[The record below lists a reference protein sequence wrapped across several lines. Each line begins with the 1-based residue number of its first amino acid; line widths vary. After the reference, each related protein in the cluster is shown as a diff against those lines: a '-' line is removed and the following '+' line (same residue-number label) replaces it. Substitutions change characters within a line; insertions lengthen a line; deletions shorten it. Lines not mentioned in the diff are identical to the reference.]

1 MAIRLLPV
9 IITLF
14 AIIGLFVDSN
24 VYADGEPLPT
34 TTLNHIGA
42 KVDVQWQLW
51 NLSPEDVDNG
61 EFNKFVPYQFGTPI
75 ERTWTKAPHAWW
87 SIKKGDLSKCGPI
100 TKIELTNGEGEV
112 IEAFTAS
119 DKEKGLH
126 YSDLPGYGTLNQHP
140 ETLSQDGKQPGE
152 SQYDAY
158 ELWNVFDEGAVNC
171 STLVSMEIL
180 SSDYVEINW
189 GQADFSEALEGTN
202 HIINIYFNG
211 AEDIPA
217 IPEEVQAVIKAIDAI
232 GEVTKDNYAEKETLV
247 TGARTKYD
255 ALESQDLK
263 DQVTN
268 YDTLTAA
275 EASID
280 LFKARTS
287 AKGELDTLLA
297 GKNEADYDVDD
308 WTVLTEAISDGKDA
322 IDAATTTDG
331 VNEAKSD
338 AEKAVSAIKTKAQK
352 AEKILE
358 AAKTEAKGELD
369 TLLAG
374 KNETDYD
381 TDDWTALTKAISD
394 GKDAIGAA
402 TTTDGVNEAKSA
414 AENAVAAIKTK
425 EQKAKEK
432 AEKIKKQKA
441 AAKKYK
447 VAGLKVTSK
456 NRKFTLTWK
465 KTKGASGYQ
474 VQYRLKG
481 AKKYKTL
488 KTLTK
493 TKVISKKLKLNK
505 KYQFRVRTY
514 TKIEGVKI
522 YGKWTKAKTVKCN
535 GSLLMKS
542 QV

>member
-24 VYADGEPLPT
+24 VYADDEALPT

-42 KVDVQWQLW
+42 SVDVQWQLW
-51 NLSPEDVDNG
+51 DLSPEDVEEERFD
-61 EFNKFVPYQFGTPI
+61 KFIPYVFGTPI
-75 ERTWTKAPHAWW
+75 KRTWTKAPHAWW
-87 SIKKGDLSKCGPI
+87 SIKKEELSKCGPI
-100 TKIELTNGEGEV
+100 TKIELTNEEGNV
-112 IEAFTAS
+112 IEAFTAN

-126 YSDLPGYGTLNQHP
+126 VSDLPGYGTTQPHH

-247 TGARTKYD
+247 TGARTAYD

-308 WTVLTEAISDGKDA
+308 WTALTEAISDGKDA

-352 AEKILE
+352 AEEILE

-425 EQKAKEK
+425 EQKATEK

-488 KTLTK
+488 KALTK
-493 TKVISKKLKLNK
+493 TKVISKK
-505 KYQFRVRTY
+505 T
-514 TKIEGVKI
+514 E
-522 YGKWTKAKTVKCN
+522 A
-535 GSLLMKS
+535 
-542 QV
+542 